1 MRSRKLLYAY
11 GIAAIAMVALVTSAV
26 FVGLSGGNPTPL
38 ESSGAQVDGRVHLVE
53 SDFAPSLPESEAK
66 AQAIDF
72 LRGPWDIDEPTK
84 LPIQVATGAFTGLRE
99 DTNTQTSN
107 LGVWVVVFHDFPA
120 HARVARGATS
130 IPTDPRVTVIV
141 DDNSGN
147 VIYSALSWDHG
158 IMTPIPTRTAVPTPT
173 PLPSGITGATPI
185 PTGGGQLHPPQ
196 LTDDDHQLT
205 TVSTNESVG
214 LWIPSPTT
222 VQDLV
227 DISEAIVVGEIV
239 GLQKQTIEGPFGYSE
254 DTDSRDD
261 VPPVRQYPY
270 SYFGIRIS
278 DTMLDD
284 GFVSDNPVLKLKGH
298 GGDGA
303 NSQRR
308 IRLPQAGE
316 SFVLFLTR
324 HRYDGSYGVL
334 GPWAMLN
341 TDGSTVTGYGAGL
354 KEPQFAQGTTPAQ
367 LKIDVAEAVGSRV
380 KKNPTD
386 LLFPNIIIL
395 STPDTPAPR

>member
-38 ESSGAQVDGRVHLVE
+38 ESSGAQVDGRVYLVE

-120 HARVARGATS
+120 LARVPRGATS

-147 VIYSALSWDHG
+147 VIYSALSWAHG
-158 IMTPIPTRTAVPTPT
+158 IMTPIPTRTAVPTRT

-185 PTGGGQLHPPQ
+185 PTGSGQLHPPQ
-196 LTDDDHQLT
+196 LT
-205 TVSTNESVG
+205 TVA
-214 LWIPSPTT
+214 PQPASPGSQIT
-222 VQDLV
+222 VTGTGGY
-227 DISEAIVVGEIV
+227 IKITG
-239 GLQKQTIEGPFGYSE
+239 GYSE
-254 DTDSRDD
+254 GSR
-261 VPPVRQYPY
+261 QFHL
-270 SYFGIRIS
+270 YFDEQLIGTIGCMMNACRAKARIPE
-278 DTMLDD
+278 DATP
-284 GFVSDNPVLKLKGH
+284 GEHKLSAE
-298 GGDGA
+298 GG
-303 NSQRR
+303 SS
-308 IRLPQAGE
+308 I
-316 SFVLFLTR
+316 
-324 HRYDGSYGVL
+324 
-334 GPWAMLN
+334 
-341 TDGSTVTGYGAGL
+341 TVTV
-354 KEPQFAQGTTPAQ
+354 E
-367 LKIDVAEAVGSRV
+367 
-380 KKNPTD
+380 
-386 LLFPNIIIL
+386 
-395 STPDTPAPR
+395 